1 MGNDNG
7 TAVIHFKSIGA
18 GRRQT
23 RPVPKGRQVDPE
35 AEREVAALLGDRPL
49 SRDYLIEHL
58 HLVQDTHHQLSLRH
72 LAALAKLMR
81 LAFAEV
87 YETATFYSRL
97 DVVRE
102 GEPDRPPLTIRVC
115 ESPSC
120 AMFGADGLRAK
131 LQAAS
136 ATGELGA
143 AARVLPSPCFGLC
156 DQAPTVEIGKRFV
169 HKSTVES
176 VKAAVA
182 HGELGPELR
191 PDTIDYDR
199 YRAGGGYRLVE
210 RLLSGEL
217 TPDAVLAIM
226 DKAVI
231 RGLGGAGFPT
241 GRKWHSLR
249 ATPGRKLMAVNG
261 DEGEPGTFKDR
272 HFLEGDPHRVL
283 EGATIA
289 ALVTGVSEIY
299 LYVRDEYPAA
309 HVILA
314 REIAKR
320 PVHWPPIHLRRGA
333 GAYICGEETAML
345 ESIEGKRGTPRQ
357 KPPYPF
363 EVGLFGHPTLID
375 NVETLTWVRD
385 ILEKGADW
393 WNSFGRHGHVGQR
406 TFSVSGR
413 VKHPGLKLAPV
424 GITARELIDEYCGG
438 MVDGHTF
445 TGYLPGGASGGILPA
460 SMADIP
466 LDFGTLE
473 KHGCFIGTAA
483 VLVFSQADDIP
494 AVAVRLA
501 RFFEDESCGHCTP
514 CRRGTQK
521 ARMLVEAGNWDR
533 TLLGDLADV
542 MGDASIC
549 GLGQAAMN
557 PISCVLRYFPEAV
570 AAKGATK

>member
-1 MGNDNG
+1 
-7 TAVIHFKSIGA
+7 
-18 GRRQT
+18 
-23 RPVPKGRQVDPE
+23 
-35 AEREVAALLGDRPL
+35 
-49 SRDYLIEHL
+49 
-58 HLVQDTHHQLSLRH
+58 
-72 LAALAKLMR
+72 MR
-81 LAFAEV
+81 LPYADVHDA
-87 YETATFYSRL
+87 ATFYSRF
-97 DVVRE
+97 DVMRD
-102 GEPDRPPLTIRVC
+102 GEPAVPDVTVRVC

-120 AMFGADGLRAK
+120 AMFGADALLQRLEEARAQGA
-131 LQAAS
+131 LAAD
-136 ATGELGA
+136 
-143 AARVLPSPCFGLC
+143 ARVVPSPCFGLC
-156 DQAPTVEIGKRFV
+156 DQAPTVEAGKRFV
-169 HKSTVES
+169 HKATLES
-176 VKAAVA
+176 VQACLA
-182 HGELGPELR
+182 GGDFSPQLR

-199 YRAGGGYRLVE
+199 YRELGGYRLVD
-210 RLLSGEL
+210 RLVSGDLSAE
-217 TPDAVLAIM
+217 AVLDTM
-226 DKAVI
+226 NKAVL

-241 GRKWHSLR
+241 GRKWHSMR
-249 ATPGRKLMAVNG
+249 AEPGRKLMAVNG

-272 HFLEGDPHRVL
+272 HFLEGDPHRTL

-320 PVHWPPIHLRRGA
+320 PAHWPPIHLRRGA

-363 EVGLFGHPTLID
+363 EVGLFGCPTLID

-385 ILEKGADW
+385 ILEKGPDW
-393 WNSFGRHGHVGQR
+393 WNGFGRHGHHGQR

-413 VKHPGLKLAPV
+413 VRQPGLKLAPV
-424 GITARELIDEYCGG
+424 GITARELIDEFCDG
-438 MVDGHTF
+438 MADGHTF
-445 TGYLPGGASGGILPA
+445 TAYLPGGASGGILPA

-514 CRRGTQK
+514 CRNGTQK
-521 ARMLVEAGNWDR
+521 ARVLVESGNWDR
-533 TLLGDLADV
+533 TLLGDLAEV

-557 PISCVLRYFPEAV
+557 PISCVLRYFPDAV
-570 AAKGATK
+570 PAEGGAR